1 MTAMTK
7 RKGET
12 FEVGDDWLDGFIPY
26 QLYRVSNR
34 LNARLLGR
42 LRAIGINASQWRVLS
57 VLRSCGT
64 LSVSRI
70 TDRTL
75 MEQPTVSRV
84 VNQLEQ
90 DGLVSR
96 RPSKEDTRI
105 TDVTLTTKGNE
116 AFQSIFPAAR
126 RHEESAMDG
135 FSRAEI
141 ATLKSLL
148 ARIEANIDLDG

>member
-1 MTAMTK
+1 MKAMTK

-57 VLRSCGT
+57 VLRSSGT

-105 TDVTLTTKGNE
+105 TDVTLTAKGNE

>member
-1 MTAMTK
+1 MKAMTK

-42 LRAIGINASQWRVLS
+42 LRTIGINASQWRVLS
-57 VLRSCGT
+57 VLRSSGT

-105 TDVTLTTKGNE
+105 TDVTLTAKGNE

>member
-1 MTAMTK
+1 MT
-7 RKGET
+7 RKNGET
-12 FEVGDDWLDGFIPY
+12 FDVGDDWLDGFIPY

-57 VLRSCGT
+57 VLKSFGT

-70 TDRTL
+70 TNHTL

-84 VNQLEQ
+84 INQLALE
-90 DGLVSR
+90 GLVSR
-96 RPSKEDTRI
+96 KPSQEDTRI
-105 TDVTLTTKGNE
+105 TDVTLTAKGNE
-116 AFQSIFPAAR
+116 AFASIFPAAR

-135 FSRAEI
+135 FSRAEV
-141 ATLKSLL
+141 ALLKSLL
-148 ARIEANIDLDG
+148 ARVEANIDLDG